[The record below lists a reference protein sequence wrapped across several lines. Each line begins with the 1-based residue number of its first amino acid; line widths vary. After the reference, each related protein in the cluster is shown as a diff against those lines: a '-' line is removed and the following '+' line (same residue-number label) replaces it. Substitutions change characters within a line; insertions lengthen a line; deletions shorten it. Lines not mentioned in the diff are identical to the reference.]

1 VAEHWSAAGELA
13 PALSASVAAGDA
25 AREVLAVAEALDQ
38 YQRALDLWDR
48 VANPETVA
56 GVARSALLES
66 AADVAS
72 GAGEHDLA
80 IRHLDAAIAEL
91 GSHPERFD
99 PAEGV
104 LRSWLVAQAHARAV
118 HITRSHD
125 AHRRQDR
132 AARTEHT
139 PPSAEVEIAVHARAL
154 TEEGR
159 RAVDQLVPGEREAI
173 LLAYFGGHT
182 ISETA
187 RLLGALEDTV
197 KNHLRSGLRNL
208 RRALEVEGVT
218 T

>member
-1 VAEHWSAAGELA
+1 VRHEHDGPRDDALVAAVSARSHEALGEIYRRYGGAVWSVARHVCGRAELA
-13 PALSASVAAGDA
+13 K
-25 AREVLAVAEALDQ
+25 EVCQAVFTE
-38 YQRALDLWDR
+38 LW
-48 VANPETVA
+48 
-56 GVARSALLES
+56 
-66 AADVAS
+66 
-72 GAGEHDLA
+72 
-80 IRHLDAAIAEL
+80 
-91 GSHPERFD
+91 SHPERFD

-118 HITRSHD
+118 HIARSHD
-125 AHRRQDR
+125 ASRQDR
-132 AARTEHT
+132 DARTEHT

-159 RAVDQLVPGEREAI
+159 RAVDQLVPGERDAI

-187 RLLGALEDTV
+187 RLLGALEGTV
-197 KNHLRSGLRNL
+197 KNHLHSGLLNL

>member
-1 VAEHWSAAGELA
+1 MVRREHDGPADDALVAAVSGRNHEALGEIYRRYGGAVWSVARHVCGRAELA
-13 PALSASVAAGDA
+13 K
-25 AREVLAVAEALDQ
+25 EVCQAVFTE
-38 YQRALDLWDR
+38 LW
-48 VANPETVA
+48 
-56 GVARSALLES
+56 
-66 AADVAS
+66 
-72 GAGEHDLA
+72 
-80 IRHLDAAIAEL
+80 
-91 GSHPERFD
+91 SHPERFD

-125 AHRRQDR
+125 PHRRQDR
-132 AARTEHT
+132 DARTEQT

-159 RAVDQLVPGEREAI
+159 RAIDQLVPGEREAI